1 MTFKTIIQSMLL
13 YAAAITSQ
21 AGFASDGK
29 TDFNESFNNQ
39 PWHKLNNEQAV
50 NAMMEFAEMFVSTLE
65 QQHLKTFDDL
75 DFNVFTN
82 QKWHELGNSHAQ
94 DVIVH
99 WPDGRTTVG
108 IDVHIKDLESM
119 FVYAP
124 DTRIHEHP
132 IRIADGRWT
141 AVVGIM
147 EGTFSKPMVTADGS
161 VIEPTDKS
169 YRIMM
174 ATVGRWENGVMAE
187 EWLFWDN
194 QSFMQQIGLAD

>member
-1 MTFKTIIQSMLL
+1 
-13 YAAAITSQ
+13 
-21 AGFASDGK
+21 
-29 TDFNESFNNQ
+29 
-39 PWHKLNNEQAV
+39 
-50 NAMMEFAEMFVSTLE
+50 
-65 QQHLKTFDDL
+65 
-75 DFNVFTN
+75 
-82 QKWHELGNSHAQ
+82 
-94 DVIVH
+94 
-99 WPDGRTTVG
+99 
-108 IDVHIKDLESM
+108 M

-124 DTRIHEHP
+124 DTRIQEHP

-147 EGTFSKPMVTADGS
+147 EGTFSRPMVTADGS
-161 VIEPTDKS
+161 VIQPTDKT